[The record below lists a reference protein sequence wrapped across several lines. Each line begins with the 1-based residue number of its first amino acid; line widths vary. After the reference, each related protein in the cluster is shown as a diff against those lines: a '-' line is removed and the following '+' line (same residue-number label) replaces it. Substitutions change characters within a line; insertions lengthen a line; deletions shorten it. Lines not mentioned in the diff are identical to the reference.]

1 MQLPR
6 KLMPLAVGLA
16 FAGCTNDS
24 PDDLLADPIP
34 EGTTIT
40 YSANVA
46 AIINTNCLNCHSNPP
61 QSGAPMPLTS
71 YAFVKQ
77 AVEQRG
83 LIDRI
88 SRDQGAPGMMP
99 NLGTRLP
106 QPLINIIIQ
115 WQAQGFQE

>member
-1 MQLPR
+1 MLLVR
-6 KLMPLAVGLA
+6 KISILSLILV

-24 PDDLLADPIP
+24 TDDLLAEPIP
-34 EGTTIT
+34 EGTIIT

-46 AIINTNCLNCHSNPP
+46 AIISTNCLMCHSNPP
-61 QSGAPMPLTS
+61 ENGAPMPLTS
-71 YAFVKQ
+71 YEFVKQ
-77 AVEQRG
+77 AVQERG

-88 SRDQGAPGMMP
+88 SREQGAPGMMP

-115 WQAQGFQE
+115 WQEQGFQE